1 MIKYQG
7 ELNTDPVG
15 IQIISNDGK
24 LLKVN
29 QQWCQMIGLD
39 DISKVIG
46 MKKEKW
52 LSYIKINFQQCDEF
66 IAFVET
72 VLNQENREREMFVL
86 KTKSQ
91 DPSVFQ
97 VYYETF
103 LQSED
108 YKELIFV
115 YRDITKEFKV
125 DQLKSE
131 FISTVNHELRTPLS
145 SVLGFTELML
155 TKDLKPERQK
165 KYLTTIHK
173 EAKRLTSLINDF
185 LDVQRME
192 AGKHIYE
199 KEPLDMMILGKEV
212 VESFKLQS
220 SLHNFIIENMAN
232 NTIVLADVDKMN
244 QMVTNLISN
253 AVKYS
258 PNGGKVILT
267 LKNKEKQLLIEI
279 TDEGLGIPKDVRTQ
293 LFTKFYR
300 IDNSDRRQIGGT
312 GLGLAI
318 CKEIVKAHEG
328 EIYFTSE
335 IGKGSTFTIELPVL
349 QNTEIELEMSELID
363 HKNNPTLM
371 IVEDD
376 ESLAALLKEEF
387 NESGFNVYHTS
398 FGSKALPMMKKH
410 LPDAVVLDILLEG
423 DIDGWAVIKEVKKD
437 KKLRHVPIFIST
449 ALDEKDKGLALGADY
464 YLTKPYQPSQLTK
477 LILQTLLRKEKN
489 GEILIPSKEDES

>member
-1 MIKYQG
+1 MNKYQG

-15 IQIISNDGK
+15 IQFISNDGT

-29 QQWCQMIGLD
+29 LQWCQMIGLD
-39 DISKVIG
+39 DMSKVIG

-52 LSYIKINFQQCDEF
+52 LSYMKKKFQQCDEF

-72 VLNQENREREMFVL
+72 VLNQENRAQEMFVL

-108 YKELIFV
+108 YKELMFV

-199 KEPLDMMILGKEV
+199 KKSLDVMTLAKDV

-220 SLHNFIIENMAN
+220 PLHKFIIENTAK
-232 NTIVLADVDKMN
+232 NTIVLADLDKMN
-244 QMVTNLISN
+244 QMLMNLISN

-258 PNGGKVILT
+258 PDGGNVTLT
-267 LKNKEKQLLIEI
+267 FKNKEKQLLMEI
-279 TDEGLGIPKDVRTQ
+279 KDEGLGIPKDVRTQ
-293 LFTKFYR
+293 IFTKFYR

-335 IGKGSTFTIELPVL
+335 IAKGSTFTIELPVL
-349 QNTEIELEMSELID
+349 ETIELDLEVNDLID
-363 HKNNPTLM
+363 HKNKPTLM

-376 ESLAALLKEEF
+376 ESLASLLKEEF
-387 NESGFNVYHTS
+387 NESGFNVHHTS
-398 FGSKALPMMKKH
+398 FGSKALPMMKKY

-423 DIDGWAVIKEVKKD
+423 DLDGWAVIKEVKKD
-437 KKLRHVPIFIST
+437 EKLRHVPIFIST

-489 GEILIPSKEDES
+489 GEILIPSKEDET